1 VLDEGTPIFVQVAD
15 QLAAQIAEGQLH
27 EGDRV
32 PSSKELAAFY
42 RVNPATAA
50 KGLKVL
56 IDQGVLEERRGLGL
70 FVGPGV
76 RQRLLEASRHGFAE
90 RHVAPM
96 VTEAEH
102 LGIDACALL
111 TLVRQASRPNRGT
124 RP

>member
-1 VLDEGTPIFVQVAD
+1 MLDEGTPIFVQVAD

-56 IDQGVLEERRGLGL
+56 ID
-70 FVGPGV
+70 
-76 RQRLLEASRHGFAE
+76 
-90 RHVAPM
+90 
-96 VTEAEH
+96 
-102 LGIDACALL
+102 
-111 TLVRQASRPNRGT
+111 
-124 RP
+124 